1 MSMAFSGPPPRFAP
15 ADGEGRY
22 SKQLV
27 EMEARFKNTRQQIN
41 GWRQIAL
48 LLGGIAAVST
58 AGSIYFASTRQTEV
72 HVVEID
78 GQTGEPG
85 QHRLITEPTTVND
98 AVIAHT
104 IARWIQ
110 MTRGKSIDPVVLR
123 SNWDDVYQFVP
134 VTAKTAIDAY
144 AREIDAFNPDTIG
157 REAVSVEVASV
168 TRQSEDSFQVRW
180 TETQFREGQR
190 RGRQNYTANI
200 GIAFIDPK
208 EPRQI
213 QINPLGL
220 MIISIFLQPDFQ
232 APATPS

>member
-1 MSMAFSGPPPRFAP
+1 MSMAFSGPPPGFAP
-15 ADGEGRY
+15 AESEGRY
-22 SKQLV
+22 SKQLA
-27 EMEARFKNTRQQIN
+27 EMEARFKSTQQQIN
-41 GWRQIAL
+41 AWRQIAL
-48 LLGGIAAVST
+48 LLGGIAVIAT
-58 AGSIYFASTRQTEV
+58 AGSVYFASSRQTEV

-78 GQTGEPG
+78 AVTGEPG
-85 QHRLITEPTTVND
+85 QHRLITEPTTVSD

-123 SNWDDVYQFVP
+123 SNWANVYQFVP
-134 VTAKTAIDAY
+134 VTAKPAIDAY
-144 AREIDAFNPDTIG
+144 AREIDAFNPETIG

-190 RGRQNYTANI
+190 RGHQSYTANI

-220 MIISIFLQPDFQ
+220 MITSIFLQPDFQ
-232 APATPS
+232 APTTQS